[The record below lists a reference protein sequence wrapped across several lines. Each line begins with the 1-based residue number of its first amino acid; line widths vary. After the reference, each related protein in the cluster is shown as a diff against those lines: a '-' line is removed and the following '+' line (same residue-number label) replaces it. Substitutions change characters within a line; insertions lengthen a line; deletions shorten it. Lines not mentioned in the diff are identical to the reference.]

1 MTDEQLNCEHNWC
14 KMHGGYCRECFVK
27 SGDWKEYLLSLD
39 KREINVNDLP
49 KPYVRPNFS
58 KLSKG
63 IGGSALA
70 AKEYEKERAKVI
82 LKREEDMGCPASAP
96 KRWNPEGYLHG
107 DRSDFKPKSNG
118 TH

>member
-1 MTDEQLNCEHNWC
+1 MTQEQLTCNHSWT
-14 KMHGGYCRECFVK
+14 KYHGKYCRECFVRQ
-27 SGDWKEYLLSLD
+27 SEWKEYLLSLD
-39 KREINVNDLP
+39 KREITVNDLP

-82 LKREEDMGCPASAP
+82 WLTEQQLGLDISKLDSLTFE
-96 KRWNPEGYLHG
+96 YLFGNLH
-107 DRSDFKPKSNG
+107 
-118 TH
+118 